1 MSNDNTRDG
10 AEPSPASA
18 GSQPVAWAVYVPNP
32 AIPPLLYHA
41 RPSLD
46 WEPKEMSPLYRSPSL
61 ATEER
66 LAVEWAATV
75 AREQSQV
82 ALHKTLR
89 SLLERL
95 G

>member
-1 MSNDNTRDG
+1 MSDDNTQDA

-18 GSQPVAWAVYVPNP
+18 GSQPVAWAVYVTSR
-32 AIPPLLYHA
+32 AIPPLLYHS

-46 WEPKEMSPLYRSPSL
+46 WEPKELAPLYRSPSL

-89 SLLERL
+89 SLLDRL